1 MWNFKS
7 KHDDLIYIENISK
20 AKFLGTTIDG
30 KVILEDFEE
39 NKAGQLWEK
48 GMPNGEGYF
57 TLTNNGLKGF
67 QDQSF
72 PNKTDYYIAF

>member
-39 NKAGQLWEK
+39 NKAGQLWEI
-48 GMPNGEGYF
+48 GTPNSEGYF
-57 TLTNNGLKGF
+57 TLTNGLKGF
-67 QDQSF
+67 
-72 PNKTDYYIAF
+72 